1 MTNIKNDGFIEV
13 IKEPKGNEI
22 SYYNKPI
29 QNKIPSGVLDLN
41 QIFSEIKSPR
51 YKKVTDELRAIKNK
65 SKAGE
70 FKNTKFDYVTF
81 GGIFSKRGEN
91 FLIEPS
97 HYFTIDVD
105 NIGENLM
112 NLRQAIID
120 DQELCPQMVFI
131 SPRGNGLKVIVKIDS
146 NLIQYQ
152 AKGRKMEILWDAV
165 NSYFSV
171 HYADFI
177 TPSEK
182 NEYIDS
188 TGKDI
193 SRACYLCHDPHVH
206 FFPNDTGIIDNDFI
220 QKYPSIIIKSVNN
233 RSKRVTTNEITVNPS
248 TNLRV
253 LAKRHLKETDNHYP
267 DLIKFVGAACTTG
280 QSIEE
285 VKEYI
290 TKHVN
295 ISTDSTHSDEDK
307 LFRLVDD
314 IYERYNTNS
323 EEVITLDVR
332 TIAYKILYG
341 KYDKDAGMFVF
352 SSLYR
357 DGVLKMLHDAGFAK
371 RKIGKNFVY
380 IQANGCIIKEVTP
393 ENMRD
398 YMISHV
404 FCIEEKYS
412 FIYKKQ
418 DYSIYPDNIREIFLR
433 TSNDIFNKNWLEH
446 IREHTVPVLKDKAH
460 EMYFFLK
467 NVLVTIS
474 KEGISTE
481 SWEDKTGFC
490 IWAEQIIQRDFEI
503 IEDYTQSHFYKFLRN
518 VTNNEEDRFNS
529 MVTGIG
535 YLMHHSFKESEGQAV
550 IFYDEEVTDIKTP
563 QGGSGKGLIINAI
576 KQVRNVTKIDGKHL
590 DATNRFRWELIV
602 PSTQLVWID
611 DVKPDFDFSMLFSNL
626 TDGWTIERK
635 NLPQFTIAPK
645 DSPKT
650 VICSNS
656 IIKGGGSTYM
666 RRQFVIELSNFYSK
680 KIKTGNEKPIEQEHG
695 CIFFGEKWMQQEWN
709 MFFNLMF
716 DCAYQF
722 LNDGFIPYTP
732 INVEVNRFRQS
743 TNEDFATWAE
753 EQNFKPNVEY
763 NTKQFCGDF
772 IALYY
777 GDSFAI
783 GQRTFS
789 DWLKKYATYK
799 GWEHVSKSSNN
810 VSKFIFIEK

>member
-1 MTNIKNDGFIEV
+1 MSINNDGFNDIF
-13 IKEPKGNEI
+13 KEPKDNEI
-22 SYYNKPI
+22 SYFNKPI
-29 QNKIPSGVLDLN
+29 LNITPSKILDLD
-41 QIFSEIKSPR
+41 QIFSEISSTR
-51 YKKVTDELRAIKNK
+51 YKQVTDELRAIKDTKKAKTFK
-65 SKAGE
+65 SS
-70 FKNTKFDYVTF
+70 NFDYVTF
-81 GGIFSKRGEN
+81 SGVFSQRGDN
-91 FLIEPS
+91 FLVKPS
-97 HYFTIDVD
+97 NYFTIDVD
-105 NIGENLM
+105 NVGENLKD
-112 NLRQAIID
+112 LRQAIID

-131 SPRGNGLKVIVKIDS
+131 SPSGNGLKVIVKIDS

-152 AKGRKMEILWDAV
+152 AKGRKMENVWDAV
-165 NSYFSV
+165 NSYFSF

-177 TPSEK
+177 TPTEK
-182 NEYIDS
+182 NEFIDGS
-188 TGKDI
+188 GKDI
-193 SRACYLCHDPHVH
+193 SRPCFLCHDPNVH
-206 FFPNDTGIIDNDFI
+206 FSPNDTGIIDYDFI
-220 QKYPSIIIKSVNN
+220 HKYPSIIIKSVNKP
-233 RSKRVTTNEITVNPS
+233 SKRVTTKEITVNPS
-248 TNLRV
+248 TTLSD
-253 LAKRHLKETDNHYP
+253 LAKRHLKEIDNHHP
-267 DLIKFVGAACTTG
+267 DILKFVGAACTTG
-280 QSIEE
+280 QPIED
-285 VKEYI
+285 VKEYL
-290 TKHVN
+290 TKNVN
-295 ISTDSTHSDEDK
+295 ISTDSTHNDVNK
-307 LFRLVDD
+307 MLHLVDD
-314 IYERYNTNS
+314 LYSRYNTNS
-323 EEVITLDVR
+323 EDVITLDER
-332 TIAYKILYG
+332 KIAYKFLYAR
-341 KYDKDAGMFVF
+341 YDKDAKKYIF

-380 IQANGCIIKEVTP
+380 IRANWCIIKEVTP

-404 FCIEEKYS
+404 FSIEEKYS

-446 IREHTVPVLKDKAH
+446 IKEHTVPVLKDNAH
-460 EMYFFLK
+460 EIYFFLK

-481 SWEDKTGFC
+481 SWDDKTGFC
-490 IWAEQIIQRDFEI
+490 IWADQIIQRDFEI
-503 IEDYTQSHFYKFLRN
+503 IEDFTQSHFYKFLRN
-518 VTNNEEDRFNS
+518 VTNHDVERFNS

-535 YLMHHSFKESEGQAV
+535 YLLHHSFKESEGQAV

-590 DATNRFRWELIV
+590 EATNRFRWELIV

-656 IIKGGGSTYM
+656 IIKGGGSTNK
-666 RRQFVIELSNFYSK
+666 RRQFIIELSNFYSK

-695 CIFFGEKWMQQEWN
+695 CIFFGEEWMQQEWN
-709 MFFNLMF
+709 MFLNLMF

-722 LNDGFIPYTP
+722 LNFGFIPYKTK
-732 INVEVNRFRQS
+732 NVEVNRVRQS
-743 TNEDFATWAE
+743 TSEDFAMWVE
-753 EQNFKPNVEY
+753 DKNFQPNVEY
-763 NTKQFCGDF
+763 NTK
-772 IALYY
+772 
-777 GDSFAI
+777 SFFNEFTAIFYCESYTI
-783 GQRTFS
+783 GQRTFTGWIK
-789 DWLKKYATYK
+789 DFATYK